1 VYLAKLTAGSSRR
14 QSYIVFVVRDDDR
27 PADFL
32 MQCAVN
38 TYHAY
43 NNWGG
48 KSLYDFNSAGGRAW
62 KVPLNRPY
70 ASNPYGTPLDGAGD
84 FLRRW
89 EYNMLRFL
97 EREGYDVA
105 YATDVDAHVSGQRLL
120 QHKGLLVVGHNE
132 YWSWEMRSNT
142 VAARDAGVSLGFFGA
157 NTCFWQIRYEWS
169 PLTAQANRTLVCYK
183 DATRDPY
190 ALDLDASNDHLV
202 TVRWRATPVNLPEDT
217 FVGVMYV
224 YDPVDADIVIE
235 NAQNWVCNGTGLRN
249 GDRLPGLLGYEV
261 DSEFGN
267 QPVGTERIAHSAV
280 PNTTITSDMTV
291 YTAASG
297 ATVFATGSMY
307 FNWGLDDYNSPGLH
321 TNRVNAAAQQMTRN
335 VLASMLGHRPL
346 PAPTPL
352 AAPTQLTAKSPARQR
367 IALTWVYNSTNEQS
381 FRIERSL
388 SATSGFA
395 ELASVGANVSSFT
408 DTNVRSR
415 TSYYYRARAANATQV
430 SSYSNTASVRAR

>member
-1 VYLAKLTAGSSRR
+1 
-14 QSYIVFVVRDDDR
+14 
-27 PADFL
+27 
-32 MQCAVN
+32 
-38 TYHAY
+38 
-43 NNWGG
+43 
-48 KSLYDFNSAGGRAW
+48 
-62 KVPLNRPY
+62 
-70 ASNPYGTPLDGAGD
+70 
-84 FLRRW
+84 
-89 EYNMLRFL
+89 
-97 EREGYDVA
+97 
-105 YATDVDAHVSGQRLL
+105 
-120 QHKGLLVVGHNE
+120 
-132 YWSWEMRSNT
+132 
-142 VAARDAGVSLGFFGA
+142 
-157 NTCFWQIRYEWS
+157 
-169 PLTAQANRTLVCYK
+169 VCYK

-367 IALTWVYNSTNEQS
+367 IALTWVDNSTNEQS

-408 DTNVRSR
+408 ETNVRSR

-430 SSYSNTASVRAR
+430 SSYYEHCEREGAVASRRAMSVRRPGGGRVRERLPYFVQNLAPIGNAVPVQRISFVNDLRAIKTREDYKRSALAGLRLLRPI